1 MGLSSVKGNSGY
13 IGIDKR
19 GEVASTGTT
28 GSVSVRKQFLERRR
42 GNLEPITPGGGNIL
56 FEDDFEDG
64 TLNKWTVANEG
75 GAGTSKSDW
84 VVGTAV
90 SSSGGT
96 QSAYISDNNGTNAQY
111 YGSSQRD
118 SHIYFDFDV
127 PADATSLT
135 LDFDWRCNGESSFDY
150 GYINYWNT
158 SSTPVAGTEYTSTT
172 DRLGASTYS
181 GRYNDSYKA
190 GADLNWFHETVTID
204 GTTGNGPLFT
214 PGTTQRI
221 VVSWTNDSSVENNP
235 GMCIDN
241 IRLIYNV

>member
-1 MGLSSVKGNSGY
+1 MGLSSIKGNSGY

-42 GNLEPITPGGGNIL
+42 GNFAPITPTGNVL

-75 GAGTSKSDW
+75 GAGTAKSDW

-96 QSAYISDNNGTNAQY
+96 QSAYISDNNGVNAQY
-111 YGSSQRD
+111 YGSGQRD

-127 PADATSLT
+127 PSLATSLT
-135 LDFDWRCNGESSFDY
+135 LEFDWRCNGESSFDF
-150 GYINYWNT
+150 GYVNYWNT
-158 SSTPVAGTEYTSTT
+158 TSTPVAGVEYTSLT
-172 DRLGASTYS
+172 DRLGASSAS
-181 GRYNDSYKA
+181 GRFNDSYQP
-190 GADLNWFHETVTID
+190 GSDLSWFREVITID
-204 GTTGNGPLFT
+204 GTSGNGPLFT

-221 VVSWTNDSSVENNP
+221 VFSWTNDSSIENNP

-241 IRLIYNV
+241 VILIYNT

>member
-1 MGLSSVKGNSGY
+1 MGLSLIKGNSGY

-19 GEVASTGTT
+19 GDVSSTGTT
-28 GSVSVRKQFLERRR
+28 GNVSIRKHYLERKR
-42 GNLEPITPGGGNIL
+42 GKLGPISPVTNIL

-75 GAGTSKSDW
+75 GSGTAKSDW
-84 VVGTAV
+84 VVGSAV
-90 SSSGGT
+90 SSTGGT
-96 QSAYISDNNGTNAQY
+96 QSAYISDNDGANAQY

-135 LDFDWRCNGESSFDY
+135 LIFDWRCNGEGSFDN
-150 GYINYWNT
+150 GYVNYWNT
-158 SSTPVAGTEYTSTT
+158 SSTPIAGTEYTSTT
-172 DRLGASTYS
+172 DRLGGDAN
-181 GRYNDSYKA
+181 GRFNDSYQP
-190 GADLNWFHETVTID
+190 GADLNWFTETITID
-204 GTTGNGPLFT
+204 GTSGNGPNFN

-221 VVSWTNDSSVENNP
+221 VFSWTNDSSVENNP

-241 IRLIYNV
+241 VKLTYNV